1 MNPEAL
7 HPETTV
13 KPRREQRREL
23 GPLIAQTVLDLHNAG
38 RQASRQ
44 VLMELLDLKYSVVDD
59 HVKRLI
65 DDGKLRRV
73 ANGIFEAV
81 FQYPEA
87 RAISLTSMP
96 DGYTIA
102 EVGDA
107 VMKLTPP
114 EVLRLATLLA
124 GYQMQATNS
133 QQMREMADAVATL
146 GGHVSNQRQQQT
158 QLAETLQSVVSTNER
173 LVSHLAAQAE
183 TQA

>member
-1 MNPEAL
+1 MNPAAL
-7 HPETTV
+7 HPETTE
-13 KPRREQRREL
+13 KPRRVQRYDL
-23 GPLIAQTVLDLHNAG
+23 GPLIWQTVLDLQNAG

-44 VLMELLDLKYSVVDD
+44 VLMELLGVKYAVIDD
-59 HVKRLI
+59 HVKRLV
-65 DDGKLRRV
+65 DDGRLRRV
-73 ANGIFEAV
+73 ANGIFEAIV
-81 FQYPEA
+81 QYPEA

-133 QQMREMADAVATL
+133 QQMREMADAVANL
-146 GGHVSNQRQQQT
+146 GGHVHHQREQRSQI
-158 QLAETLQSVVSTNER
+158 AETLQSVASTNAR
-173 LVSHLAAQAE
+173 LLSWLSARE
-183 TQA
+183 TPHA